1 MRYIFSVTIL
11 LLGFHLLQSQTL
23 LQTKNGVIEF
33 FSKTPVEDIYAKNS
47 ETSAL
52 LNPSTGET
60 AFSLSVNAFKFE
72 NKLMEEHF
80 NENYLE
86 SEKYPKS
93 TFSGYRDWETDRK
106 STRLNSSH

>member
-60 AFSLSVNAFKFE
+60 AFSLSVHIILRAAC
-72 NKLMEEHF
+72 
-80 NENYLE
+80 YLFMYICVPK
-86 SEKYPKS
+86 EKQ
-93 TFSGYRDWETDRK
+93 
-106 STRLNSSH
+106 